1 MVTSLVLVL
10 LAAALLCAP
19 GPCSGA
25 RLAGLHPAA
34 APTRRIP
41 LGTAA
46 PLVAAGLVGLL
57 VAGPAGAGTGALLAF
72 VVRRRRRSARTA
84 RATTAA
90 AEQLA
95 DALRRIT
102 DELRAGSHP
111 TATLAGVDADGP
123 LAREILAPATAAAQ
137 LGDDV
142 PGALRRAAAGRPAV
156 AADVERVA
164 GAWALADR
172 HGVPL
177 ADLLAGAQ
185 EDIRWGFRFGN
196 TVRAQL
202 AGPRAT
208 ATVLTVLPLVGIG
221 LGQMVGAD
229 PVAVLR
235 GGVLGQALLVVGVAL
250 AAAGSTWTD
259 HILRSA
265 VPR

>member
-1 MVTSLVLVL
+1 MSSVLVL

-19 GPCSGA
+19 GPVA
-25 RLAGLHPAA
+25 RRRLADMYPAGV
-34 APTRRIP
+34 PGRLP
-41 LGTAA
+41 SLGTVLPIVLAC
-46 PLVAAGLVGLL
+46 LVGLL
-57 VAGPAGAGTGALLAF
+57 AAGPAGACAGALLA
-72 VVRRRRRSARTA
+72 VIVRRRRRRAAATRASAGT
-84 RATTAA
+84 

-111 TATLAGVDADGP
+111 TAALAGVEADGP
-123 LAREILAPATAAAQ
+123 LAREILAPAAAAAR

-142 PGALRRAAAGRPAV
+142 PAALRRAATVRPGV
-156 AADVERVA
+156 AADIERVA
-164 GAWALADR
+164 DAWALAER

-177 ADLLAGAQ
+177 AELLADAQ

-208 ATVLTVLPLVGIG
+208 AAVLTALPVVGIG
-221 LGQMVGAD
+221 LGQLLGAD
-229 PVAVLR
+229 PIAVLR
-235 GGVLGQALLVVGVAL
+235 GGVLGQALLVVGAGL
-250 AAAGSTWTD
+250 AAVGSTWTD